1 MIRGATYGLS
11 EAVKGFSYPK
21 TVPTQS
27 SAKIHM
33 KKHQIT
39 GSQQQNK
46 VVARN
51 QLPRPC
57 TWLTWQSKR
66 TGQEG
71 GHIIRR
77 ILVFCLAFRAA
88 RLVVVVTIV
97 LRVEGQWRH
106 LACWGK
112 LGFLCWYVERFSVAH
127 QVDGWILK
135 ESQMSL
141 VVTPRT
147 GNSGC
152 RIWAFMLSAD
162 TVLDMIH
169 IFISNC
175 MRGHKGEVS
184 CMFR

>member
-51 QLPRPC
+51 QLTRPC

-77 ILVFCLAFRAA
+77 ILVCCPCLS
-88 RLVVVVTIV
+88 
-97 LRVEGQWRH
+97 
-106 LACWGK
+106 C
-112 LGFLCWYVERFSVAH
+112 
-127 QVDGWILK
+127 
-135 ESQMSL
+135 
-141 VVTPRT
+141 
-147 GNSGC
+147 
-152 RIWAFMLSAD
+152 
-162 TVLDMIH
+162 
-169 IFISNC
+169 
-175 MRGHKGEVS
+175 GEVGCGCANS
-184 CMFR
+184 SSRLGAVAPFSMLG